1 MTVAIIGATGAV
13 GSAVVLH
20 LLKSCILKPSDRI
33 LLVGR
38 GTVANERKLL
48 AVRTDL
54 LDACDQNRVQIEIV
68 LDVDSF
74 EADIIVVAAG
84 ATLSAEHQTR
94 RDLALVNLPI
104 FQRIAEVCATRLP
117 KALFIVV
124 SNPVELAVEV
134 LAGAVDRHRVLGMGA
149 QQDSLR
155 FARAIANNL
164 GLSRHD
170 VRASV
175 FGEHGDAMA
184 PLWQSVE
191 LSGRGAEYEHQLST
205 LKAKADKAPLK
216 TRVAT
221 LEQRV
226 NGYLAKGDI
235 AAAYREAAR
244 SLPDARIFVEPH
256 ITAQSIHST
265 PNATAN
271 ATVQLIAAAL
281 AADGRAVHGQVQL
294 RREVFAIE
302 GVCGVPIV
310 IDRDG
315 WKPKDVNYLSRASRE
330 AIVESA
336 RSIQSFNI
344 RILESAGHREERSKE
359 VA

>member
-1 MTVAIIGATGAV
+1 
-13 GSAVVLH
+13 
-20 LLKSCILKPSDRI
+20 
-33 LLVGR
+33 
-38 GTVANERKLL
+38 
-48 AVRTDL
+48 
-54 LDACDQNRVQIEIV
+54 
-68 LDVDSF
+68 
-74 EADIIVVAAG
+74 
-84 ATLSAEHQTR
+84 
-94 RDLALVNLPI
+94 LALANLPI

-134 LAGAVDRHRVLGMGA
+134 LAGTVDRHRVLGMGA

-155 FARAIANNL
+155 FARAIANDL
-164 GLSRHD
+164 GLNRHD

-184 PLWQSVE
+184 PFWQSVE
-191 LSGRGAEYEHQLST
+191 LSACRAGYEHQLSA
-205 LKAKADKAPLK
+205 LKAKAEKAPLK

-221 LEQRV
+221 LEHQV

-235 AAAYREAAR
+235 VAAYRAAAN
-244 SLPDARIFVEPH
+244 SLPDARIFVEPL

-281 AADGRAVHGQVQL
+281 AANGRTVHGQVQL
-294 RREVFAIE
+294 RREVFGIE

-310 IDRDG
+310 IDRDC
-315 WKPKDVNYLSRASRE
+315 WKPKDVNYLGRASRE
-330 AIVESA
+330 AIVRSA
-336 RSIQSFNI
+336 RSIRSFNAH
-344 RILESAGHREERSKE
+344 ILHSAGHWEERPKE